1 MAGGFPL
8 PSGQQDWGGKG
19 RGGGCQG
26 HLCHT
31 PVSIGAAKALPEAR
45 GKQGIPGKVSLELPG
60 TPGTPAL
67 PQLRVFGAKS
77 PWLFHLPPRAG
88 YFPCTAQMCQQ
99 QPQHPAAHLLHKN
112 PHPCRIQVLR
122 PQQTREISNQTAIIN
137 GFISIP
143 MPQTFSTSHPFHND
157 AVSKSGARLS
167 AHSQFLSTQRKKIA
181 NFFSCQ
187 HALCNTQWVI
197 LVPNAASTESWEI
210 RWVPSSP

>member
-1 MAGGFPL
+1 MGRDGEEAVRDICATLQSVLGLQRLCLRHEESREYLERSAWSSPEHLAPLLCLSSGFLEQNP
-8 PSGQQDWGGKG
+8 
-19 RGGGCQG
+19 RGF
-26 HLCHT
+26 
-31 PVSIGAAKALPEAR
+31 SISHPGLGIFHALPRCA
-45 GKQGIPGKVSLELPG
+45 SSSHN
-60 TPGTPAL
+60 T
-67 PQLRVFGAKS
+67 QLLTCSTK
-77 PWLFHLPPRAG
+77 
-88 YFPCTAQMCQQ
+88 T
-99 QPQHPAAHLLHKN
+99 